1 MGKNQNKTVLLI
13 EKDAEQ
19 TRIIRAMF
27 DDQGPHSFKL
37 THVECFRDAE
47 TYLAVHPVDIILLD
61 LSPPDLRPRKSSDPT
76 GLDAVK
82 RTREVVPHIP
92 IVLLSSLHDE
102 PKAIQAIH
110 EGAQDYLIKG
120 QIEPRKLMRT
130 LANAVERTTN
140 EEVIFNEKERAQSTL
155 NCIADAVICT
165 DMSGNITFFNPVAG
179 SMMGW
184 PIEEAAGL
192 RLTDVFRI
200 VDATT
205 REAILDPMAKA
216 ASENLTGNLP
226 LNCLLIR
233 RDGHEVFI
241 EDSVAP
247 IHGREGAVTGAVIV
261 FRDVSAARAQ
271 SEQIAHL
278 AEHDSLTGLPN
289 RLLFNDRVGQA
300 ISLARRRGGQAAV
313 LFLDLDGFKQVNDS
327 LGHTAGDKLL
337 QSVAKCLL
345 ACVRDPDTVS
355 RHGGDEFAILLQDIN
370 RPENAAATARRILRT
385 LGEVHSVDGHQLHV
399 TASIGV
405 SIYPDDGFDGETLIA
420 NADTAM
426 YWAKKNGSECCQFYS
441 PELNVCALESQLT
454 RDDLQLALERNELT
468 LHYQP
473 KVDLK
478 TGAFIGAEALSRWN
492 HPTQGAISPGQFIP
506 IAEQS
511 GLILPI
517 GAWVFGEACAQA
529 RIWADAGMPA
539 KTMAVNISGVQ
550 FQNEDFL
557 DGLSA
562 ALNSTGLDPGI
573 LELDVPECVLMRHP
587 ERTVSILKSLRDTG
601 VRVSADN
608 FGTCSSSLSNMQELP
623 LDAIKIDRSF
633 VRQITTVPG
642 GRAAVEAFIGM
653 ARSLDLRVI
662 AQGVETAEDLEFL
675 WEHDCDEAQGNFFSR
690 PVPPD
695 QLTKLLRPN

>member
-1 MGKNQNKTVLLI
+1 MPKKPNKTVLLI
-13 EKDAEQ
+13 ENDAEQ

-27 DDQGPHSFKL
+27 DDQSSHSFKL
-37 THVECFRDAE
+37 THVESLADAE
-47 TYLAVHPVDIILLD
+47 TYLAGHPVDIVLLD
-61 LSPPDLRPRKSSDPT
+61 LTSTAPDPLE
-76 GLDAVK
+76 AVR
-82 RTREVVPHIP
+82 RTRATAPHVS
-92 IVLLSSLHDE
+92 IVLLSSLEDE

-120 QIEPRKLMRT
+120 QIEPHKLMRA
-130 LANAVERTTN
+130 LGNAFERTTN
-140 EEVIFNEKERAQSTL
+140 EEVLFNEKERAETTL

-179 SMMGW
+179 NMVGW
-184 PIEEAAGL
+184 PLKEAAG
-192 RLTDVFRI
+192 RHLTEVFRI

-205 REAILDPMAKA
+205 RKAILDPMAKA
-216 ASENLTGNLP
+216 ASEDLTGNLP
-226 LNCLLIR
+226 LNSVLIH

-247 IHGREGAVTGAVIV
+247 IHDRDEKVTGAVIV

-271 SEQIAHL
+271 SEQITHL

-289 RLLFNDRVGQA
+289 RLLFSDRVGQA
-300 ISLARRRGGQAAV
+300 ISLARRHGGQAAV

-327 LGHTAGDKLL
+327 LGHTVGDKLL

-355 RHGGDEFAILLQDIN
+355 RHGGDEFAILLQDIH
-370 RPENAAATARRILRT
+370 RPENAAVTARRILKA
-385 LGEVHSVDGHQLHV
+385 LGEVHSDIHSVDGHQLHV

-405 SIYPDDGFDGETLIA
+405 SIYPDDGFDAETLIV

-454 RDDLQLALERNELT
+454 REDLRLAMERSELT

-473 KVDLK
+473 KVNLK

-492 HPTQGAISPGQFIP
+492 HPTHGAISPRQFIP
-506 IAEQS
+506 IAEES

-517 GAWVFGEACAQA
+517 GAWVFDEACKQA
-529 RIWADAGMPA
+529 RAWSAAGMPA
-539 KTMAVNISGVQ
+539 KTMTVNISGVQ
-550 FQNEDFL
+550 FQNGDFL
-557 DGLSA
+557 DGLFA
-562 ALNSTGLDPGI
+562 ALSRSGLDPGI
-573 LELDVPECVLMRHP
+573 LELDVPESVLMHHP
-587 ERTVSILKSLRDTG
+587 ERAALILKSLRDTG
-601 VRVSADN
+601 VNVSVDN
-608 FGTCSSSLSNMQELP
+608 FGTGNSSLINMRELP
-623 LDAIKIDRSF
+623 VNAIKIDRSF
-633 VRQITTVPG
+633 VRQINTVPG
-642 GRAAVEAFIGM
+642 GTAAVEAFIGM

-675 WEHDCDEAQGNFFSR
+675 WENDCDEAQGNFFGR

>member
-1 MGKNQNKTVLLI
+1 MEKSPTKTVLLI
-13 EKDAEQ
+13 EKAAEQ

-37 THVECFRDAE
+37 THVESFRDAE
-47 TYLAVHPVDIILLD
+47 TYLAAHSVDIVLLD
-61 LSPPDLRPRKSSDPT
+61 LSRLDLSPQESSGPT
-76 GLDAVK
+76 GLDAVR
-82 RTREVVPHIP
+82 RTRAIAPHIS
-92 IVLLSSLHDE
+92 IVLLCSLDDE

-130 LANAVERTTN
+130 LANAVERTANKEILTN
-140 EEVIFNEKERAQSTL
+140 EKDRAQATL

-165 DMSGNITFFNPVAG
+165 DMADNITFFNPVAG
-179 SMMGW
+179 SMVGW
-184 PIEEAAGL
+184 PLEQAVG
-192 RLTDVFRI
+192 RHLTEVFRI
-200 VDATT
+200 VDATS
-205 REAILDPMAKA
+205 RKPILDPMAKA
-216 ASENLTGNLP
+216 ASENLKGNLP
-226 LNCLLIR
+226 LNCVLIR
-233 RDGHEVFI
+233 RDGHEIFI

-247 IHGREGAVTGAVIV
+247 IHDLESAVTGAVIV

-300 ISLARRRGGQAAV
+300 ISLARRHRGQAAV
-313 LFLDLDGFKQVNDS
+313 LFLDLDGFKHVNDS
-327 LGHTAGDKLL
+327 LGHTVGDKLL

-355 RHGGDEFAILLQDIN
+355 RHGGDEFAVLLQDIH
-370 RPENAAATARRILRT
+370 RPENAAVTARRILRA

-405 SIYPDDGFDGETLIA
+405 SIYPDDGFSAETLIV

-454 RDDLQLALERNELT
+454 REDLRLALERNELT
-468 LHYQP
+468 LCYQP

-478 TGAFIGAEALSRWN
+478 TGTFIGAEALSRWN
-492 HPTQGAISPGQFIP
+492 HPTHGAISPGQFIP
-506 IAEQS
+506 IAEES

-517 GAWVFGEACAQA
+517 GDWVFDEACKQA
-529 RIWADAGMPA
+529 RAWAESGMPA
-539 KTMAVNISGVQ
+539 KTVAVNISGVQ
-550 FQNEDFL
+550 FQSEDLL
-557 DGLSA
+557 DRLSA
-562 ALNSTGLDPGI
+562 ALNRTRLDPGI
-573 LELDVPECVLMRHP
+573 LELDVPESVLMHHP
-587 ERTVSILKSLRDTG
+587 ERAAFILKSLRDTG
-601 VRVSADN
+601 VHVSVDN
-608 FGTCSSSLSNMQELP
+608 FGTGNSSLSNMQHLP
-623 LDAIKIDRSF
+623 VDAIKIDRSF
-633 VRQITTVPG
+633 VHQITTVPG
-642 GRAAVEAFIGM
+642 GKAAVEAFIGM
-653 ARSLDLRVI
+653 AQSLDLRVI

-675 WEHDCDEAQGNFFSR
+675 WEQDCDEAQGNFFSR

>member
-1 MGKNQNKTVLLI
+1 MRKKPTETVLLI
-13 EKDAEQ
+13 ENDAEQ
-19 TRIIRAMF
+19 SRIIRAMF
-27 DDQGPHSFKL
+27 DGQSSHSFKL
-37 THVECFRDAE
+37 AHVESLADAE
-47 TYLAVHPVDIILLD
+47 TYLAEHPVDIVLLD
-61 LSPPDLRPRKSSDPT
+61 LESAYPDPL
-76 GLDAVK
+76 GAVK
-82 RTREVVPHIP
+82 RTRVAAPQVS
-92 IVLLSSLHDE
+92 IVMLSSLDDE

-120 QIEPRKLMRT
+120 QIEPRRLMRA
-130 LANAVERTTN
+130 LGIAAERKMN
-140 EEVIFNEKERAQSTL
+140 EEALFNEKERAQATL

-179 SMMGW
+179 GMVGW
-184 PIEEAAGL
+184 PLKEAAG
-192 RLTDVFRI
+192 RHLTEVFRI
-200 VDATT
+200 MDATT

-216 ASENLTGNLP
+216 ASENLAGNLP
-226 LNCLLIR
+226 LNCVLIH

-247 IHGREGAVTGAVIV
+247 IHDREEKVTGAVIV
-261 FRDVSAARAQ
+261 FRDVTAARAQ
-271 SEQIAHL
+271 SEQMAHL

-289 RLLFNDRVGQA
+289 RLLFSDRVGQA
-300 ISLARRRGGQAAV
+300 ISLARRHGGQAAI

-327 LGHTAGDKLL
+327 LGHTVGDKLL

-355 RHGGDEFAILLQDIN
+355 RHGGDEFAILLQDLS
-370 RPENAAATARRILRT
+370 RPENAAATAGRILRG

-405 SIYPDDGFDGETLIA
+405 SIYPDDGFNAETLIA

-441 PELNVCALESQLT
+441 PELNICALEKQLT
-454 RDDLQLALERNELT
+454 RADLRLAMERSELT

-492 HPTQGAISPGQFIP
+492 HPTRGTIAPGQFIP
-506 IAEQS
+506 LAEES

-517 GAWVFGEACAQA
+517 GAWVFDEACKQA
-529 RIWADAGMPA
+529 RAWAEAGMPA

-550 FQNEDFL
+550 FQTEDFL
-557 DGLSA
+557 DGLFA
-562 ALNSTGLDPGI
+562 AFNRNGLDPRVM
-573 LELDVPECVLMRHP
+573 ELDVPESVLMHDP
-587 ERTVSILKSLRDTG
+587 ERTALILKSLRDKG
-601 VRVSADN
+601 VHVSVDN
-608 FGTCSSSLSNMQELP
+608 FGTGNSSLTNLQELP
-623 LDAIKIDRSF
+623 VDAIKIDRSF

-642 GRAAVEAFIGM
+642 GTAAVEAFIGM

-675 WEHDCDEAQGNFFSR
+675 WEHDCDEAQGNFFGR

>member
-1 MGKNQNKTVLLI
+1 MGKNPSKTVLLI
-13 EKDAEQ
+13 EDDAEQ

-27 DDQGPHSFKL
+27 DNQSSHSFNL
-37 THVECFRDAE
+37 THAESLAGAE
-47 TYLAVHPVDIILLD
+47 TYLSGHQVDIVVLD
-61 LSPPDLRPRKSSDPT
+61 LTSTHPDPLE
-76 GLDAVK
+76 AVR
-82 RTREVVPHIP
+82 RTRVTAPHAS
-92 IVLLSSLHDE
+92 IVLLSSLEDE

-120 QIEPRKLMRT
+120 QIEPRRFMRA
-130 LANAVERTTN
+130 LGIAVERKTN
-140 EEVIFNEKERAQSTL
+140 EEALFDEKERAQATL
-155 NCIADAVICT
+155 NCIADAVVCT
-165 DMSGNITFFNPVAG
+165 DLSGNITFFNPVA
-179 SMMGW
+179 SNMVGW
-184 PIEEAAGL
+184 PLKDTVG
-192 RLTDVFRI
+192 RHLTEVFRI

-205 REAILDPMAKA
+205 RKAIMDPMAKA

-226 LNCLLIR
+226 LNSVLIH

-247 IHGREGAVTGAVIV
+247 IHDCDEKVTGAVIV

-271 SEQIAHL
+271 SEQMAHL

-289 RLLFNDRVGQA
+289 RLLFGDRVGQA
-300 ISLARRRGGQAAV
+300 ISLARRHGRQAAV

-355 RHGGDEFAILLQDIN
+355 RHGGDEFAILLQDLS
-370 RPENAAATARRILRT
+370 RPENAAATARRILRG
-385 LGEVHSVDGHQLHV
+385 LSEVHSVDGQQLHV

-405 SIYPDDGFDGETLIA
+405 SIYPDDGFDAETLIA

-441 PELNVCALESQLT
+441 RELNICALESEFT
-454 RDDLQLALERNELT
+454 RNDLRLAMERNELT

-473 KVDLK
+473 KVNLK
-478 TGAFIGAEALSRWN
+478 TGAFTGAEALSRWN
-492 HPTQGAISPGQFIP
+492 HPTRGTIPPGKFIP
-506 IAEQS
+506 LAEES

-517 GAWVFGEACAQA
+517 GAWVFDEACKQA
-529 RIWADAGMPA
+529 RAWAAAGLPA

-550 FQNEDFL
+550 FQTEDFL
-557 DGLSA
+557 DGLFA
-562 ALNSTGLDPGI
+562 AFNRNGLDPRVM
-573 LELDVPECVLMRHP
+573 ELDVPESVLMHDP
-587 ERTVSILKSLRDTG
+587 VRTAPILKSLRDTG
-601 VRVSADN
+601 VHVSVDN
-608 FGTCSSSLSNMQELP
+608 FGTGDSSLTNLQKLP
-623 LDAIKIDRSF
+623 VDAIKIDRSF

-642 GRAAVEAFIGM
+642 GTAAVEAFIGM

-675 WEHDCDEAQGNFFSR
+675 WEHDCDEAQGNFFGR